1 MTGAWWSGEHRRPL
15 CHPRAMRRPLALLAA
30 LATVLLVAC
39 GGGDDGAGAQ
49 TTGPSAETAPAA
61 TTDADADATA
71 TATASRGVRLVQVGS
86 FDQPLYVTA
95 PPKDRRR
102 IFVVGQG
109 GRIDVVRGGRKLA
122 APFLDISDQVTSGGE
137 QGLLGLAFAPDYASS
152 GLFYVYFTGTDGRE
166 HLVEYRRG
174 TEDVADGGSARVLFV
189 HDDPEPNHNGGQLAF
204 GPDGYLYVGT
214 GDGGGGD
221 DQHGARGN
229 AHDLASPLGK
239 ILRIDP
245 KPGGGNPYTIPPGNP
260 FINRAGARPEIYSYG
275 LRNPWRFS
283 FDRVRGDLVIGD
295 VGQDAV
301 EEIDFSRK
309 GTARGANYG
318 WRPWEGRSRNFDEP
332 APGAKFP
339 VITKSHS
346 DGWCSITG
354 GYVVRDRAV
363 PGLYGRYVYG
373 DYCKGELRSAR
384 LSGGKASDDRAIAGL
399 KTIPGL
405 DSFGEDAAGRVYVV
419 SQQGAVYR
427 FAAR

>member
-1 MTGAWWSGEHRRPL
+1 MS
-15 CHPRAMRRPLALLAA
+15 PRALFLAA
-30 LATVLLVAC
+30 VLAAVTLVAC
-39 GGGDDGAGAQ
+39 GSDGDGAGAS
-49 TTGPSAETAPAA
+49 TTAQDAPAA
-61 TTDADADATA
+61 AEPDTDAGATA
-71 TATASRGVRLVQVGS
+71 DTGTGTAAAAAKGVKLVRVGT

-95 PPKDRRR
+95 PPADRRR
-102 IFVVGQG
+102 IFVVGQT
-109 GRIDVVRGGRKLA
+109 GRIEVVRAGKKLA
-122 APFLDISDQVTSGGE
+122 TPFLDLRGKITAGGE
-137 QGLLGLAFAPDYASS
+137 QGLLGLAFAPDYATS
-152 GLFYVYFTGTDGRE
+152 GRFYVYFTGTDAKQ

-174 TEDVADGGSARVLFV
+174 ASEDVADAGSARTLFV

-204 GPDGYLYVGT
+204 GPDKLLYVGT

-229 AHDLASPLGK
+229 AQNLASPLGK

-245 KPGGGNPYTIPPGNP
+245 RADGAEPFTVPAGNP
-260 FINRAGARPEIYSYG
+260 FVGRSGARPEIYAYG

-283 FDRVRGDLVIGD
+283 FDRATGDLTIGD

-301 EEIDFSRK
+301 EEIDFARK

-318 WRPWEGRSRNFDEP
+318 WRPWEGRERNFQES
-332 APGAKFP
+332 APGARFP
-339 VITKSHS
+339 VITKTHD

-354 GYVVRDRAV
+354 GYVVRDKAV

-373 DYCKGELRSAR
+373 DYCKGQLRSAR
-384 LSGGKASDDRAIAGL
+384 LAGGKATGDQAIPGL
-399 KTIPGL
+399 PTISGL

-419 SQQGAVYR
+419 SQAGSVYR

>member
-1 MTGAWWSGEHRRPL
+1 ML
-15 CHPRAMRRPLALLAA
+15 LLLVVLAA
-30 LATVLLVAC
+30 AVLVAC
-39 GGGDDGAGAQ
+39 GSGDDGAGAQ
-49 TTGPSAETAPAA
+49 TTAAPTSTPAPADTGASGESTTVTTAAPAA
-61 TTDADADATA
+61 NH
-71 TATASRGVRLVQVGS
+71 GVRLAVVGT
-86 FDQPLYVTA
+86 FDRPLYVTA
-95 PPKDRRR
+95 PPGDRRR
-102 IFVVGQG
+102 IFVVGQS
-109 GRIDVVRGGRKLA
+109 GRIDVVRGGRKLTT
-122 APFLDISDQVTSGGE
+122 PFLDISDEVTAGGE

-152 GLFYVYFTGTDGRE
+152 GLFYVYFTGTDQKE
-166 HLVEYRRG
+166 HLVEYRRR
-174 TEDVADGGSARVLFV
+174 TEEVADAGSARTVFV
-189 HDDPEPNHNGGQLAF
+189 HDDPEANHNGGELAF

-229 AHDLASPLGK
+229 AQNLGSPLGK
-239 ILRIDP
+239 ILRIVP
-245 KPGGGNPYTIPPGNP
+245 KAAGGKAYTIPPSNP
-260 FINRAGARPEIYSYG
+260 FIKRSGARPEVYAYG

-283 FDRVRGDLVIGD
+283 FDRARGDLVIGD

-301 EEIDFSRK
+301 EEIDFARK
-309 GTARGANYG
+309 GTARGANFG
-318 WRPWEGRSRNFDEP
+318 WRPWEGRARNVDEP

-339 VITKSHS
+339 VITKTHA

-354 GYVVRDRAV
+354 GYVVRDRGV

-384 LSGGKASDDRAIAGL
+384 LSGGRARDDRPIAGV
-399 KTIPGL
+399 KTVSGL